1 MVLGVGGLDG
11 GVRCVIVIDAIEEA
25 VRRTKFMRL
34 PISGEGVF
42 EIVVR
47 LYAGLCGGVVK
58 GVERGEEAGGSLGF
72 GGGNC
77 GLGGHVCFGYAIEL

>member
-1 MVLGVGGLDG
+1 MGLGG

-34 PISGEGVF
+34 PISVEGAV
-42 EIVVR
+42 EILVR
-47 LYAGLCGGVVK
+47 LGAGLGGGGVE

-72 GGGNC
+72 GGGDV
-77 GLGGHVCFGYAIEL
+77 GLDGHVVYWVRH